1 MKRNCLLLITIII
14 ISILNSCEIKSAD
27 EYYSSAASKTSLKA
41 SILINCQTAVDYKD
55 SKREKADI
63 LKKTEIGFNK
73 GETVFD
79 ALKRACKNNKIQ
91 LEVKGDGESV
101 YVEGIDYLYEFDCGS
116 LSGWEYSV
124 NGEFPSVGC
133 NAYELKENDEIS
145 WLYTCELGADIGD
158 RYEGAEND

>member
-73 GETVFD
+73 
-79 ALKRACKNNKIQ
+79 
-91 LEVKGDGESV
+91 KGDGESV